1 MAGEGRRFSVSMDAT
16 AEIRGLWQ
24 KEHRR
29 GRCCKP
35 GPLSERPPCRASR
48 RLSLRAGNQCLDN
61 SGAELMEDVFGTPKF
76 WAVCT
81 CV

>member
-1 MAGEGRRFSVSMDAT
+1 MAGEGRRFSVSMDVT

-24 KEHRR
+24 KEHRW

-35 GPLSERPPCRASR
+35 DPLSERPPCRASR
-48 RLSLRAGNQCLDN
+48 RLSLQAGNQCLDN